1 MSSSRLR
8 TRLGTTGLLGCAT
21 VLASAGFALAASP
34 VKGGAYTGKYSDG
47 AINGISFKVSANGKK
62 VTDLYAETPIHCA
75 GGCGGFSSPS
85 GGTAKISSKGTFK
98 VTLPIKGLGGKTT
111 IGTDT
116 ITCTFLKHG
125 KAKGTVSS
133 HFNSGSSSD
142 RKVTWTAID

>member
-1 MSSSRLR
+1 
-8 TRLGTTGLLGCAT
+8 LGTTGLLGCAA

-47 AINGISFKVSANGKK
+47 AISAISFKVSANGKK
-62 VTDLYAETPIHCA
+62 VTDLYAQTPIHCA

-85 GGTAKISSKGTFK
+85 GGTARISSKGTFK

-116 ITCTFLKHG
+116 ITCTFRKHG
-125 KAKGTVSS
+125 KANGTVSS

-142 RKVTWTAID
+142 RRVTWTGID

>member
-1 MSSSRLR
+1 MSGSRLR
-8 TRLGTTGLLGCAT
+8 TRLGTTGLLGCAA

-47 AINGISFKVSANGKK
+47 AVNAISFKVSANGKHAI
-62 VTDLYAETPIHCA
+62 DLAAETPIKCA
-75 GGCGGFSSPS
+75 GGCGGFSNAS

-98 VTLPIKGLGGKTT
+98 VTLPIKGLGGTKT

-116 ITCTFLKHG
+116 ITGTFRKHG
-125 KAKGTVSS
+125 KANGTVSS

-142 RKVTWTAID
+142 RKVTWTGID